1 MALRRL
7 AVLVR
12 GAADDADGCK
22 YTPVLEAAGWS
33 VERITALDFVRVD
46 SPVLAT
52 RPDQALCVTVTV
64 TASVCRPRRSTHS
77 S

>member
-22 YTPVLEAAGWS
+22 YAPVLEAAGWS

-46 SPVLAT
+46 SPVLE
-52 RPDQALCVTVTV
+52 QALCVTVTV
-64 TASVCRPRRSTHS
+64 TASVCRPRRSTHAS
-77 S
+77 Q